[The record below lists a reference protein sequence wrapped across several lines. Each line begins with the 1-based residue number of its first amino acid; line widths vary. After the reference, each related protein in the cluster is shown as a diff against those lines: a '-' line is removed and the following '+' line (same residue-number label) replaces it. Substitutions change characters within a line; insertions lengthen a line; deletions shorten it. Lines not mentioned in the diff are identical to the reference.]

1 MGLITSTISAKE
13 EVPVLASIDVLGVY
27 LAARCSPHNRFTV
40 TMPCSEKLR
49 SYKAIHGHSASQ
61 CDAPPDR
68 PSQHLSKTFAA
79 RMFYLDN
86 N

>member
-40 TMPCSEKLR
+40 TTPCPEKLR
-49 SYKAIHGHSASQ
+49 TALLRPEPSLPSVPVH
-61 CDAPPDR
+61 DPDVGSV
-68 PSQHLSKTFAA
+68 PGT
-79 RMFYLDN
+79 D
-86 N
+86 